1 MGKSSEQDKP
11 PVGSGLFAAALIYV
25 GVGELARAVR
35 TGQITWVQR
44 SGPNMLIT
52 NADHPVAF
60 DFMLILAIGSAL
72 FGLLI
77 LCVICYQAMKRW
89 RSKSLQR
96 ML

>member
-1 MGKSSEQDKP
+1 MGQSSKQDKP
-11 PVGSGLFAAALIYV
+11 PVGGGLFAAALIYV
-25 GVGELARAVR
+25 GVGELARVVR

-44 SGPNMLIT
+44 SGPNVLIT
-52 NADHPVAF
+52 HVDHPAAF
-60 DFMLILAIGSAL
+60 DFMLILAIGSTL

-89 RSKSLQR
+89 RSKSLQC